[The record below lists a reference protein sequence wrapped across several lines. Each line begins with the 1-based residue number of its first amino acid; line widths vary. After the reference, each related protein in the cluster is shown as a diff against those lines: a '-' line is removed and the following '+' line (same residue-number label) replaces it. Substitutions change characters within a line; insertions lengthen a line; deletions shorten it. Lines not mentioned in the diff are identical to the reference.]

1 MVGCYDLFMGPLE
14 RYSGLAECRRHLIPR
29 ARGRVLELGPGTGAN
44 GRWYDPA
51 QATSLELAGPEPHPS
66 GKLLERCRMRGLPV
80 SYRSADVQE
89 LPYADGSFDTVV
101 ATLLFCSV
109 EDPARGLKELRR
121 VLRPGGEYLFIEHV
135 RPKDAPYGRIADLAT
150 PLWRRIAGGCRLNRE
165 TEAGIRAAGF
175 TVVHDCEYAVG
186 IFVGGVAV

>member
-1 MVGCYDLFMGPLE
+1 MVGFYDLFMGPRE
-14 RYSGLAECRRHLIPR
+14 RYGGLAVCRRHLIPR

-51 QATSLELAGPEPHPS
+51 QATSLELAGPESHPS

-89 LPYADGSFDTVV
+89 L
-101 ATLLFCSV
+101 
-109 EDPARGLKELRR
+109 PARGLKELRR

-175 TVVHDCEYAVG
+175 TVVHGCEHAVG